1 MFNNNLTAPG
11 YHELMKFDFRSVL
24 AFVAVV
30 ETGNIYSAAAL
41 MGCSQPAISI
51 YLKRMRSYFSEPLF
65 TREGRCLIPT
75 QSALSLC
82 QLLRLCLDNF
92 CEILALLNKS
102 DLGKRVP

>member
-1 MFNNNLTAPG
+1 MFNNNLTTPG

-30 ETGNIYSAAAL
+30 ETGNIYSAAVL

-92 CEILALLNKS
+92 CDILLKKESSNMTK
-102 DLGKRVP
+102 